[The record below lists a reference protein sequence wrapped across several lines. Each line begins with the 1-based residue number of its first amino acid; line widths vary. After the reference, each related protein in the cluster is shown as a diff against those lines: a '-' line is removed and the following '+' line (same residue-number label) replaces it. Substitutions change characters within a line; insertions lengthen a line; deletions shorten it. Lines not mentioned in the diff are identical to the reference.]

1 MDDAPLDTDV
11 NPLLVAAAVAAMTE
25 ADAIDNIEERARAHG
40 GQAIATFQVAL
51 GSLSLVQPAQA
62 GTQSMAPAESTTQ
75 APAPSAT
82 EPVFGV
88 AGAAPFGPVV
98 PPTLASAHVATGA
111 TSPMDTESTAP
122 APALSVQSL

>member
-1 MDDAPLDTDV
+1 
-11 NPLLVAAAVAAMTE
+11 MTE
-25 ADAIDNIEERARAHG
+25 ADAVDNTEERARAHG
-40 GQAIATFQVAL
+40 AQAIMALQVAV
-51 GSLSLVQPAQA
+51 GSHSLVQPAQA

-88 AGAAPFGPVV
+88 GGAAPFGPVV

-111 TSPMDTESTAP
+111 TSPMQAESTAP
-122 APALSVQSL
+122 TPALLPNGRSAASCC